1 MSVHDAR
8 LTWHRTLSA
17 TLGAGVAAVIAG
29 LGMMWGQPAAVI
41 VVMPIALLSLRA
53 FTRPVAD
60 AALTLTVDTGP
71 QKAEAADAG
80 THASRVEST
89 IRVES
94 EAELVQLSVAQS
106 GRRPRQILVRGDG
119 GIVRTRAQLLHSG
132 PDTMHAVVARAVT
145 DGGLRVSSPSAEV
158 SEPWHAPPPTRR
170 LGLLPLSPHL
180 RGMHGAHEGRRPGQG
195 GDFRDIHPFAPGDE
209 LRRVDW
215 RSTARLARRPGDMF
229 VRRSNTLSDA
239 SIVII
244 IDTADDLGRVVAS
257 WGKGLPERSGVTSL
271 DFAREAARSV
281 ATAAIENGDRVALH
295 ELVMGGR
302 SVRSGGGSRHL
313 ARLVS
318 TISAIG
324 VHGEDT
330 SFRRT
335 PPVPPGSVIYVMST
349 FFEGAAAQIA
359 LTWRASGHRVVAV
372 DTLPQRD
379 DARLT
384 PEQRAGMRTVLAER
398 DDVFHDL
405 RHTGVDV
412 VVWDVE
418 TNALLAQFAQLGRM
432 R

>member
-53 FTRPVAD
+53 FTRPVTD

-71 QKAEAADAG
+71 QKAEATDTG

-94 EAELVQLSVAQS
+94 DAELVQLSVVQS
-106 GRRPRQILVRGDG
+106 GRRPHQILVRGG
-119 GIVRTRAQLLHSG
+119 GGVVRTRARLLHSG
-132 PDTMHAVVARAVT
+132 PDTMHAIVARAVT
-145 DGGLRVSSPSAEV
+145 DGGQRVTSPSAEV
-158 SEPWHAPPPTRR
+158 SEPWHASPPTRR
-170 LGLLPLSPHL
+170 LGVLPLSPHL
-180 RGMHGAHEGRRPGQG
+180 RGTHGAHEGRRPGQG

-215 RSTARLARRPGDMF
+215 RATARLARRPGDMF

-271 DFAREAARSV
+271 DYAREAARSV

-302 SVRSGGGSRHL
+302 SVRSGGGTRHL

-359 LTWRASGHRVVAV
+359 LTWRTSGHRVIAV

-418 TNALLAQFAQLGRM
+418 SNLLQAQFAQLGRM
-432 R
+432 

>member
-29 LGMMWGQPAAVI
+29 LGMMWGQPAVVI

-53 FTRPVAD
+53 FTRPVTD

-71 QKAEAADAG
+71 QKAEATDTG

-94 EAELVQLSVAQS
+94 DAELVQLSIAQS
-106 GRRPRQILVRGDG
+106 GRRPHQILVRGDG
-119 GIVRTRAQLLHSG
+119 GVVRTRARLLHSG
-132 PDTMHAVVARAVT
+132 PDTMHAIVARAVT
-145 DGGLRVSSPSAEV
+145 DGGQRVTSPCAEV
-158 SEPWHAPPPTRR
+158 SEPWNASPPTRR
-170 LGLLPLSPHL
+170 LGVLPLSPHL

-215 RSTARLARRPGDMF
+215 RATARLARRPGDMF

-302 SVRSGGGSRHL
+302 SVRSGGGTRHL

-418 TNALLAQFAQLGRM
+418 TNVLQAQFAQLGRM
-432 R
+432 

>member
-29 LGMMWGQPAAVI
+29 LGMMWGQPAVVI
-41 VVMPIALLSLRA
+41 VAMPIALLSLRA
-53 FTRPVAD
+53 FTRPVTD

-71 QKAEAADAG
+71 QKAEATDTG

-89 IRVES
+89 IGVES
-94 EAELVQLSVAQS
+94 DAELVQLSIAQS
-106 GRRPRQILVRGDG
+106 GRRPHQILVRGDG
-119 GIVRTRAQLLHSG
+119 GVVRTRARLLHSG
-132 PDTMHAVVARAVT
+132 PDTMHAIVARAVT
-145 DGGLRVSSPSAEV
+145 DGGQRVTSASAEV
-158 SEPWHAPPPTRR
+158 SEPWNASPPTHR
-170 LGLLPLSPHL
+170 LGVLPLSPHL

-215 RSTARLARRPGDMF
+215 RATARLARRPGDMF

-302 SVRSGGGSRHL
+302 SVRSGGGTRHL

-418 TNALLAQFAQLGRM
+418 TNVLQAQFAQLGRM
-432 R
+432 

>member
-29 LGMMWGQPAAVI
+29 LGMMWGQPAVVI

-53 FTRPVAD
+53 FTRPVTD

-71 QKAEAADAG
+71 QKAEATDTG

-94 EAELVQLSVAQS
+94 DAELVQLSIAQS
-106 GRRPRQILVRGDG
+106 GRRPHQILVRGDG
-119 GIVRTRAQLLHSG
+119 GVVRTRARLLHSG
-132 PDTMHAVVARAVT
+132 PDTMHAIVARAVT
-145 DGGLRVSSPSAEV
+145 DGGQRVTSPCAEV
-158 SEPWHAPPPTRR
+158 SEPWNASPPTRR
-170 LGLLPLSPHL
+170 LGVLPLSPHL

-215 RSTARLARRPGDMF
+215 RATARLARRPGDMF

-302 SVRSGGGSRHL
+302 SVRSGGGTRHL

-418 TNALLAQFAQLGRM
+418 TNVLQAQFAKLGRM
-432 R
+432 

>member
-29 LGMMWGQPAAVI
+29 LGMMWGQPAVVI
-41 VVMPIALLSLRA
+41 VAMPIALLSLRA
-53 FTRPVAD
+53 FTRPVTD

-71 QKAEAADAG
+71 QKAEATDTG

-94 EAELVQLSVAQS
+94 DAELVQLSIAQS
-106 GRRPRQILVRGDG
+106 GRRPHQILVRGDG
-119 GIVRTRAQLLHSG
+119 GVVRTRARLLHSG
-132 PDTMHAVVARAVT
+132 PDTMHAIVARAVT
-145 DGGLRVSSPSAEV
+145 DGGQRVTSPCAEV
-158 SEPWHAPPPTRR
+158 SEPWNASPPTRR
-170 LGLLPLSPHL
+170 LGVLPLSPHL

-215 RSTARLARRPGDMF
+215 RATARLARRPGDMF

-302 SVRSGGGSRHL
+302 SVRSGGGTRHL

-418 TNALLAQFAQLGRM
+418 TNVLQAQFAQLGRM
-432 R
+432 

>member
-29 LGMMWGQPAAVI
+29 LGMMWGQPAVVI

-53 FTRPVAD
+53 FTRPVTD

-71 QKAEAADAG
+71 QKAEATDTG

-94 EAELVQLSVAQS
+94 DAELVQLSIAQS
-106 GRRPRQILVRGDG
+106 GRRPHQILVRGDG
-119 GIVRTRAQLLHSG
+119 GVVRTRARLLHSG
-132 PDTMHAVVARAVT
+132 PDTMHAIVARAVT
-145 DGGLRVSSPSAEV
+145 DGGQRVTSPCAEV
-158 SEPWHAPPPTRR
+158 SEPWNASPPTRR
-170 LGLLPLSPHL
+170 LGVLPISPHL

-215 RSTARLARRPGDMF
+215 RATARLARRPGDMF

-302 SVRSGGGSRHL
+302 SVRSGGGTRHL

-418 TNALLAQFAQLGRM
+418 TNVLQAQFAQLGRM
-432 R
+432 

>member
-29 LGMMWGQPAAVI
+29 LGMMWGQPAVVI

-53 FTRPVAD
+53 FTRPVTD

-71 QKAEAADAG
+71 QKAEATDTG

-94 EAELVQLSVAQS
+94 DAELVQLSIAQS
-106 GRRPRQILVRGDG
+106 GRRPHQILVRGDG
-119 GIVRTRAQLLHSG
+119 GVVRTRARLLHSG
-132 PDTMHAVVARAVT
+132 PDTMHAIVARAVT
-145 DGGLRVSSPSAEV
+145 DGGQRVTSPCAEV
-158 SEPWHAPPPTRR
+158 SEPWNASPPTRR
-170 LGLLPLSPHL
+170 LGVLPLSPHL
-180 RGMHGAHEGRRPGQG
+180 RGMHGVHEGRRPGQG

-215 RSTARLARRPGDMF
+215 RATARLARRPGDMF

-302 SVRSGGGSRHL
+302 SVRSGGGTRHL

-418 TNALLAQFAQLGRM
+418 TNVLQAQFAQLGRM
-432 R
+432 